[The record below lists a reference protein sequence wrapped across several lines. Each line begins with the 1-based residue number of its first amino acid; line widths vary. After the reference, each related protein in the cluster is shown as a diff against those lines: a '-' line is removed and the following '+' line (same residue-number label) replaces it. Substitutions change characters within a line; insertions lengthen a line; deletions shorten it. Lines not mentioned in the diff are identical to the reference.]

1 MKERKK
7 YAVYA
12 VVTRHND
19 SIGMTPVEDYIY
31 IGETYAVSAK
41 QAENNVRFRTQ
52 GPMRSK
58 QYVPLDNNY
67 DIYNTIRYEAE
78 EL

>member
-19 SIGMTPVEDYIY
+19 SIGMAPIEDYIHR
-31 IGETYAVSAK
+31 G
-41 QAENNVRFRTQ
+41 NVCCQR
-52 GPMRSK
+52 
-58 QYVPLDNNY
+58 
-67 DIYNTIRYEAE
+67 
-78 EL
+78 